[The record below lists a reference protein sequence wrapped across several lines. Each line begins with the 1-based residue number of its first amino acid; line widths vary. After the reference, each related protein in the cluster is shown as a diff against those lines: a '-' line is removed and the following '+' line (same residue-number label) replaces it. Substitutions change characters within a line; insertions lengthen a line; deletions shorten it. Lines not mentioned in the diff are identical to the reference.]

1 MIKLIK
7 NNNKLS
13 EYLKEDKV
21 AKSKKIR
28 ESFNS
33 RYSLNSYPEV
43 LGYVVVKV
51 DRRSDYTL
59 DYFSTFKQ
67 RGDALKEMDRLN
79 SSNKDRSVYYDIAE
93 VDENSELASELKED
107 TSLETSFEVDEIGDR
122 PIHKQIKSTNIPS
135 SRQIREIIDSY
146 DLDELEDSNSD
157 VIDDTINEIILDCID
172 EVKNKPEPF
181 TQAWDDLYE
190 KLETIVYR
198 IVKRQYGFIKSLD
211 EDKQIKS
218 KRQNSR
224 VEKIDKLI
232 DDIYDERKSSISKD
246 GEYGVGN
253 QTFKEFRNRGY
264 LDKLKKL
271 KQKELNKELSLE
283 ELETKETCK

>member
-7 NNNKLS
+7 NTNKLD
-13 EYLKEDKV
+13 EALKEDRV
-21 AKSKKIR
+21 TKSKRIR
-28 ESFNS
+28 ES
-33 RYSLNSYPEV
+33 LNN
-43 LGYVVVKV
+43 K
-51 DRRSDYTL
+51 
-59 DYFSTFKQ
+59 K
-67 RGDALKEMDRLN
+67 LKE
-79 SSNKDRSVYYDIAE
+79 A
-93 VDENSELASELKED
+93 
-107 TSLETSFEVDEIGDR
+107 TSLETSFEVDDVEDTS
-122 PIHKQIKSTNIPS
+122 IHKPITSSSIPS

-146 DLDELEDSNSD
+146 DLDELEDSSSD
-157 VIDDTINEIILDCID
+157 TIDDIINEIILDCID
-172 EVKNKPEPF
+172 EVENKPKPF
-181 TQAWDDLYE
+181 TKAWDELYE
-190 KLETIVYR
+190 KIETIVYR
-198 IVKRQYGFIKSLD
+198 IVKHQYGFIKSLD
-211 EDKQIKS
+211 EDKQVKTKS

-224 VEKIDKLI
+224 VEKIDRLI

>member
-7 NNNKLS
+7 NDSKLS
-13 EYLKEDKV
+13 ECLKEDRV
-21 AKSKKIR
+21 TKSKRIR
-28 ESFNS
+28 ES
-33 RYSLNSYPEV
+33 LNN
-43 LGYVVVKV
+43 K
-51 DRRSDYTL
+51 
-59 DYFSTFKQ
+59 K
-67 RGDALKEMDRLN
+67 LKEH
-79 SSNKDRSVYYDIAE
+79 
-93 VDENSELASELKED
+93 
-107 TSLETSFEVDEIGDR
+107 TSLETSFEVDEIEGR
-122 PIHKQIKSTNIPS
+122 PIHKSINFSSIPS
-135 SRQIREIIDSY
+135 SRQIREIINSY
-146 DLDELEDSNSD
+146 DLDELEDSSSD
-157 VIDDTINEIILDCID
+157 IIDDTINEIILDCID
-172 EVKNKPEPF
+172 EVKDKPKPF
-181 TQAWDDLYE
+181 TKEWDDLYE

-198 IVKRQYGFIKSLD
+198 IVKHQYGLIKSLD
-211 EDKQIKS
+211 EDKQLKTKS

-283 ELETKETCK
+283 ELTTKEICK